1 MAIDT
6 PAKIAVLGAG
16 PIGLEAAL
24 YARFLGYEV
33 VIFDRGE
40 VADSVR
46 QWGHI
51 RMFTPFA
58 MNRSPLG
65 LAAVQTQDEQ
75 YTPPTDD
82 TVLTGNEWISRYLL
96 PLSQTDLLFDSIRTQ
111 TTVLSIA
118 KEELLKADISGHQD
132 RGDWPF
138 RLLVQGPDGSERVET
153 ADCVLDCSGV
163 FANHNWL
170 GQGGQP
176 AIGERAV
183 REQIEYRL
191 PDFAAAKAQYAG
203 RSTLVIGGGYSAAQ
217 NVVALAEL
225 SRNSPGTSITW
236 ITRREGAAGAGP
248 ISEIA
253 DDKLPERRRL
263 AKAANELA
271 RDSSSPVKHF
281 PSTVVERITRPSA
294 SGPFEV
300 ELSGVQGG
308 SFTFDIVIANVG
320 FRPDVEVFR
329 ELQIHQCYASEG
341 PMKLAAAMLDQKSTD
356 CLAQHSAGP
365 QTLLNPE
372 PNYYVLGA
380 KSYGRK
386 SNFLFSLGLEQ
397 IRDVFKI
404 IGDRETLDLY
414 QGAKSLPR

>member
-6 PAKIAVLGAG
+6 PAKIAILGAG

-33 VIFDRGE
+33 VVFDRGE
-40 VADSVR
+40 IAENVR

-75 YTPPTDD
+75 YKSPADGA
-82 TVLTGNEWISRYLL
+82 VLTGNEWISRYLL
-96 PLSQTDLLFDSIRTQ
+96 PLSQTDLLSDSIRTQ
-111 TTVLSIA
+111 TVVLSIA
-118 KEELLKADISGHQD
+118 KEELLKADMPGHHD

-163 FANHNWL
+163 FANYNWL

-176 AIGERAV
+176 AIGERAL
-183 REQIEYRL
+183 RDQIEYRL
-191 PDFAAAKAQYAG
+191 PDFAAARAQYAS
-203 RSTLVIGGGYSAAQ
+203 RSTLVVGGGYSAAQ

-225 SRNSPGTSITW
+225 SRTSPGTSITW

-253 DDKLPERRRL
+253 DDKLPERQRL
-263 AKAANELA
+263 ATAANALSHDPE
-271 RDSSSPVKHF
+271 SPVKYF
-281 PSTVVERITRPSA
+281 ASTVVERITR
-294 SGPFEV
+294 SGGLFEV
-300 ELSGVQGG
+300 ELSGAHAG
-308 SFTFDIVIANVG
+308 SFTFDNVIANVG
-320 FRPDVEVFR
+320 FRPDVDIFR

-341 PMKLAAAMLDQKSTD
+341 PMKLAAAMLDQSSTD
-356 CLAQHSAGP
+356 CLAQHSAGS

-380 KSYGRK
+380 KSYGRN
-386 SNFLFSLGLEQ
+386 SNFLFSVGLEQ
-397 IRDVFKI
+397 IRDIFKI

-414 QGAKSLPR
+414 GGAKSLPR